1 MQLTKCLFF
10 VVVCCLLLFLLLL
23 SPRLFSIFIA
33 ASEGSAKAAQHL
45 LWLKSWQHAKVWH
58 SFYTALPLPFFL
70 SFPLSTPF
78 LSAVFLRTRPVGS
91 FLCYF
96 LPTSQSEY
104 KQKTV
109 SKFPASDKAR
119 VASVVLLLV
128 VCLCV
133 DLAHVSIRGVLHKKK
148 RVYCIYMCDGG
159 YSLTCD
165 SFASLLVI
173 YTALF
178 KAPTYLVL
186 LILPLLCSALPLP
199 LSLSLSLLIPATV
212 VQVCLTSVTSFKA
225 HN

>member
-1 MQLTKCLFF
+1 MAQ
-10 VVVCCLLLFLLLL
+10 FLHC
-23 SPRLFSIFIA
+23 SPT
-33 ASEGSAKAAQHL
+33 
-45 LWLKSWQHAKVWH
+45 
-58 SFYTALPLPFFL
+58 SFLPLSL
-70 SFPLSTPF
+70 SLSLSLLF

-96 LPTSQSEY
+96 LLTSQSEY

-119 VASVVLLLV
+119 VASVVVLLLV
-128 VCLCV
+128 VCLCE

-178 KAPTYLVL
+178 KAQTYLVL
-186 LILPLLCSALPLP
+186 LILPLLCSAAS
-199 LSLSLSLLIPATV
+199 LSFSLSLL
-212 VQVCLTSVTSFKA
+212 LY
-225 HN
+225 